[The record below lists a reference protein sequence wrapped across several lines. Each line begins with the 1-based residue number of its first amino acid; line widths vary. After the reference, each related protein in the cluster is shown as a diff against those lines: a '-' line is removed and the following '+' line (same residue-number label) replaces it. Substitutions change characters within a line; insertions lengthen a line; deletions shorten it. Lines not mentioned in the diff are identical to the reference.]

1 MTSEHPDSVLR
12 HRPFLLFW
20 FARVATTT
28 GYQMLVVA
36 IGWQLYEL
44 TGNPLDLGLVG
55 FVQFIPGIL
64 LVLVIGQVTDRYDRR
79 FILSTCQ
86 AVEAVMAAALL
97 MAAVSGAISR
107 ELILGTAFVMGG
119 ARAFELT
126 AMQTIVPSL
135 VPLPLVPRA
144 VAGSATA
151 NQSATIVGPA
161 LGGFI
166 YAVSP
171 LAVYSLCCALFVLA
185 GVLVAFVRI
194 ARSTAPRQPV

>member
-1 MTSEHPDSVLR
+1 MSAPHPDSLLQ
-12 HRPFLLFW
+12 HRAFVLFW

-28 GYQMLVVA
+28 AYQMLVVA

-55 FVQFIPGIL
+55 LVQFIPGIL

-86 AVEAVMAAALL
+86 AVEAVMAAVLLTAAL
-97 MAAVSGAISR
+97 SGSIAR

-126 AMQTIVPSL
+126 AMQTMVPSL

-161 LGGFI
+161 LGGFT

-171 LAVYSLCCALFVLA
+171 LAVYSLCGALFLMA
-185 GVLVAFVRI
+185 GVVVIFLPI
-194 ARSTAPRQPV
+194 ERSTAARE